1 MRRRGREGTEIYD
14 RTVRGAGE
22 EEWRRRCMAMDI
34 KGIRKEGDSGGN
46 GRMIGGGSEGRV
58 VGRETSDMRGHVVV
72 MMGMWGGRGMVW
84 RRMEAYGCMDICFS
98 WCGGGWWEGE
108 WDEARRQGEGLVGGI
123 RDGR

>member
-46 GRMIGGGSEGRV
+46 GRMIGGVIGWMGSGARDILTC
-58 VGRETSDMRGHVVV
+58 VGT
-72 MMGMWGGRGMVW
+72 W
-84 RRMEAYGCMDICFS
+84 
-98 WCGGGWWEGE
+98 
-108 WDEARRQGEGLVGGI
+108 
-123 RDGR
+123 